1 MIDFIVNGWHEIL
14 ARPEGPMAFRF
25 YLQPLMAITLAV
37 IDGIKDAR
45 AGQLPFLWALASDPL
60 HRHERWVRGW
70 KSISRVFVLALA
82 LDVIYEILV
91 LHALRPLQSLLIATV
106 LALVPYMLVSGPAC
120 RIARVFVQRS
130 RARHA

>member
-1 MIDFIVNGWHEIL
+1 MIDWIVNTWHEIL

-45 AGQLPFLWALASDPL
+45 SGQSPFLWALATDPL
-60 HRHERWVRGW
+60 HRHVRWASGW
-70 KSISRVFVLALA
+70 KSISRVFFLAVA

-91 LHALRPLQSLLIATV
+91 LHALRPLQSLIIATA
-106 LALVPYMLVSGPAC
+106 LALVPYLLVRGPAC
-120 RIARVFVQRS
+120 RIAHIFLQRS